1 MKNKRKLLGIYSKLY
16 TRFGPRKWWPA
27 ETDFEVMVGAIL
39 TQNTA
44 WANVEKAILNIKKEK
59 ALSPKRLRD
68 ISLGRLRRL
77 IKSSGFYNEKAK
89 KLKNLTDFLFAFCN
103 GRIDRLKL
111 KNTSLLRKRLL
122 EINGIGPETADSM
135 LLYALGKPVFVV
147 DAYTKRIFLRHGMV
161 KKYASYG
168 EVQDFFMNNLPTKRA
183 LYNEYHALIVEL
195 GKRYCKK
202 TKPLC
207 NSCPLRKI

>member
-1 MKNKRKLLGIYSKLY
+1 MKNKQKLLAIYSKLY
-16 TRFGPRKWWPA
+16 ARFGPRKWWPA

-89 KLKNLTDFLFAFCN
+89 KLKNLTDFLFSSCN

-111 KNTSLLRKRLL
+111 KNTRLLRKRLL

-147 DAYTKRIFLRHGMV
+147 DAYTKRIFSRHGMV